1 MLRQI
6 KTREAITVSGRMIST
21 LEERPKTKMIK
32 METTTNTSP
41 ATSTATEMTAAAT
54 VTVTENPRRMTRR
67 QQVPQLAENYLL
79 KIVVASAI

>member
-1 MLRQI
+1 MPIMLRQI

-67 QQVPQLAENYLL
+67 RQVPQLARTNC
-79 KIVVASAI
+79 